1 MNTVHPIKTCLSRT
15 FLSHVKSESPRQIP
29 SSSVLQTRKL
39 NHIKWLIC
47 YLYFVY
53 NACVASS
60 YKWIC
65 SVFLHYW
72 NNLRNGYWKV
82 VLIAFC
88 DTCFNFLQP
97 VWDSMVQF
105 SWNWYHDI
113 SWQFGLLSASLSHIK
128 VFFSCQVITAVGWNL
143 LHQRKICHLHL
154 VSGV

>member
-1 MNTVHPIKTCLSRT
+1 MFLLFPLVFQLLFCFVSFIFVCLFIFQKFQYLSYKLLVRSSKHQKIYISKISMNTVHPIKTCLSRT

-65 SVFLHYW
+65 SVFLHY
-72 NNLRNGYWKV
+72 
-82 VLIAFC
+82 
-88 DTCFNFLQP
+88 
-97 VWDSMVQF
+97 
-105 SWNWYHDI
+105 
-113 SWQFGLLSASLSHIK
+113 
-128 VFFSCQVITAVGWNL
+128 
-143 LHQRKICHLHL
+143 
-154 VSGV
+154 

>member
-97 VWDSMVQF
+97 VWDSMVTIFMKSIPRHLLTIWVTLCILDILKCF
-105 SWNWYHDI
+105 SV
-113 SWQFGLLSASLSHIK
+113 A
-128 VFFSCQVITAVGWNL
+128 
-143 LHQRKICHLHL
+143 R
-154 VSGV
+154 